1 MKVFSA
7 LTISFAVIVILMF
20 ACEKHKDP
28 FSSLNKTPTIL
39 EFSFPSES
47 LKYKKTEPF
56 KIRLKYQDD
65 ENQKLTAT
73 FRFLSGHGDIF
84 HSNFVE
90 LERDSSKV
98 IFEAPA
104 IFDGRLNFIP
114 DTTGKLE
121 IELILSDRVKQSSK
135 KIEAF
140 FFFNL
145 LPIPKFTYRI
155 LSNVSPY
162 VVEFNATES
171 VDPDSGGI
179 TNLYWWHDDGTPW
192 IPRKAKIFNYS
203 YNKSGR
209 YTVKLKV
216 EDSDGGIDSTE
227 NVVSTSNQAPLARLQ
242 VEPIKGEA
250 PLTISYTATNSIDP
264 DGQIVAYR
272 IDFDDGNSSLDSI
285 GTHQYNYDGNYR
297 VRLRVQDNLGQTDTT
312 GVTVR
317 IATAPVAVLKLTPQD
332 GPFPLD
338 CVFDGTD
345 SYDKQG
351 GKLRH
356 QFYINGTL
364 KYENVDSVI
373 HNFEAPE
380 VYLVRLVVT
389 SLRNGLTDEEQKSVS
404 VINIHP
410 KADFTWQ
417 PATPQHQTP
426 VTYTSTSRDS
436 NITDEI
442 SYYKWTFPGGTVIEG
457 KDKAIITQAFDA
469 GFSPYNVK
477 LEVWDKY
484 KGTKFEGYGYII
496 KTIPK

>member
-1 MKVFSA
+1 MRIFSA
-7 LTISFAVIVILMF
+7 LTISLAIIIILII
-20 ACEKHKDP
+20 ACEKHNDP
-28 FSSLNKTPTIL
+28 FSSLNKIPTIL
-39 EFSFPSES
+39 EFSFASES
-47 LKYKKTEPF
+47 LKYKKGEPY
-56 KIRLKYQDD
+56 KINLKYQDD

-84 HSNFVE
+84 HSSFTE
-90 LERDSSKV
+90 IEADSEKV
-98 IFEAPA
+98 IFEAPGV
-104 IFDGRLNFIP
+104 FDGRLNFIP
-114 DTTGKLE
+114 DTTGKVE
-121 IELILSDRVKQSSK
+121 IELVLSDRVKLSTK
-135 KIEAF
+135 KIETF

-155 LSNVSPY
+155 LSTVSPY
-162 VVEFNATES
+162 VVEFNATET

-179 TNLYWWHDDGTPW
+179 ENLYWWFDDGTPW
-192 IPRKAKIFNYS
+192 IPRKATIFNYS

-227 NVVSTSNQAPLARLQ
+227 NVVSTSNQPPLAMLQ

-250 PLTISYTATNSIDP
+250 PLTIQYTATNSFDP

-285 GTHQYNYDGNYR
+285 GTHKYTYDNNYR
-297 VRLRVQDNLGQTDTT
+297 IRLRVQDNLGQTDTT
-312 GVTVR
+312 GVSVLV
-317 IATAPVAVLKLTPQD
+317 ATPPIAVLKVTPQD

-338 CVFDGTD
+338 CVIDGTD

-351 GKLRH
+351 GKLKH
-356 QFYINGTL
+356 QIYINGTL
-364 KYENVDSVI
+364 KYENIDSVI

-380 VYLVRLVVT
+380 LYLVRLIVT
-389 SLRNGLTDEEQKSVS
+389 SERNGLTDEDQKSIS
-404 VINIHP
+404 VINIP
-410 KADFTWQ
+410 PNADFTWQ
-417 PATPQHQTP
+417 PEIPQHQTP
-426 VTYTSTSRDS
+426 VTYTSISSDS
-436 NITDEI
+436 NLTDEI

-457 KDKAIITQAFDA
+457 KDKAIIIQPFDA

-484 KGTKFEGYGYII
+484 KGTKFEGYDYII
-496 KTIPK
+496 KKIPK